1 MNKKA
6 PEHPP
11 FYLVRDGD
19 RLIGEMQMDRDMI
32 REFPAGQRIQAD
44 LRTGRVPSRLRFYWA
59 FLREVVK
66 ATECAPHVKALHQ
79 LVKLRTGY
87 TDDVIMGGYIVK
99 VPSSI
104 AFESMDEPTFE
115 GFLNNAIRFIASEF
129 GVTPEEVMPDR
140 PQQHRRA
147 S

>member
-1 MNKKA
+1 MTTVREHTRRP
-6 PEHPP
+6 PEKPADP
-11 FYLVRDGD
+11 FKPVMDARKSYYARKHGVGLVD
-19 RLIGEMQMDRDMI
+19 
-32 REFPAGQRIQAD
+32 
-44 LRTGRVPSRLRFYWA
+44 
-59 FLREVVK
+59 
-66 ATECAPHVKALHQ
+66 
-79 LVKLRTGY
+79 
-87 TDDVIMGGYIVK
+87 TDDVIMGGFIVK